1 MERVWRRDYANHDE
15 AIRDVSDYI
24 VNFYNSRRLHSSLG
38 YRSPNNYEIKMIT
51 KQPIAVFEKS

>member
-15 AIRDVSDYI
+15 AIRDVTDYI

-51 KQPIAVFEKS
+51 KQPIAVFEKN

>member
-1 MERVWRRDYANHDE
+1 MERVWRRDYANHDQ
-15 AIRDVSDYI
+15 AIRDVTDYI
-24 VNFYNSRRLHSSLG
+24 VNFYNSRCLHSSLG

>member
-1 MERVWRRDYANHDE
+1 MERVWRRDYANHDQ
-15 AIRDVSDYI
+15 AIRDVTDYI

-51 KQPIAVFEKS
+51 KQPIAVFEKN

>member
-1 MERVWRRDYANHDE
+1 MERVWRRDYANHDQ
-15 AIRDVSDYI
+15 AIRDVTDYI

>member
-15 AIRDVSDYI
+15 AIRDVTDYI